1 MLFCISPC
9 FFFLFVITKRAFF
22 FLVLII
28 NKFLL
33 SFSPS
38 RRISFL
44 SSSSTCGY
52 NNPRLL
58 TSAYSRL
65 LLSLVSVS
73 CDFLSVSVSLPSS
86 LARSFFCY
94 SSSRIPILS
103 FRRALYALPFFLS
116 THTSSLFLT
125 LSPSFLSLLSI
136 ARLLFILFSLLL
148 TPLFLAC
155 LFSSPSYL
163 FLSFSLFHLTHI
175 SHFSLRVSSSLSLVF
190 PISSTSRSLFIP
202 RGRPPLSARLFLR
215 FPCHSFTKRTLLSSR
230 SIELRSSSSFYLV
243 KFLVPPHPLLLL
255 LLLLRPQSPPF
266 LSTFLRAVC
275 TSRSIPRDS
284 PGVVRLV
291 LGLSLSSSS
300 PPLSFPLPLSLARWP
315 RAPYL
320 MQKAGAGP
328 TGPLWMGPHDINFK
342 ILFGPPPS
350 PPRGRA
356 RVCPPPPPLLPR
368 VSRMGLS
375 VCAALMHSEESA
387 RSAHLRKLEEIY
399 SRESKFFDN
408 MHIYAWVY
416 TCVRNN

>member
-1 MLFCISPC
+1 MVLPEVFAFLYFSLFLLSFCNYKTC
-9 FFFLFVITKRAFF
+9 FF

-243 KFLVPPHPLLLL
+243 KFLVPPHPLP

-342 ILFGPPPS
+342 ILFGPPSLSPQGTRESLS
-350 PPRGRA
+350 PPPFTSCLAYGTE
-356 RVCPPPPPLLPR
+356 RVC
-368 VSRMGLS
+368 G
-375 VCAALMHSEESA
+375 A
-387 RSAHLRKLEEIY
+387 
-399 SRESKFFDN
+399 
-408 MHIYAWVY
+408 YA
-416 TCVRNN
+416 